1 MLRSA
6 QHGLLAQL
14 VELFPALSKLPRDSY
29 VVGGAVRDLLAGKAP
44 ADADVACHDPLAC
57 ARALGG
63 KTIRLGKRDHL
74 EAWRLVDGPHVYDFA
89 QILDGEIGADLAR
102 RDFTVNAMAVHLGT
116 GELLD
121 PQGGQ
126 RDLEAR
132 IVRMIDPQNF
142 EDDPLR
148 MLKAVRMAVVHGF
161 DVDGATIEA
170 IRPRATRITEVAT
183 ERITYE
189 LSLIFSANAL
199 RKALT
204 LLRETNLADALELRV
219 PDVQEDAVPL
229 SASLAIVVSDPRAYG
244 ERWRWSEA
252 LIREVLTLQRLV
264 EHHDRI
270 ALYDAGE
277 RITREV
283 PSLLRALGRDDTL
296 DLPDFNAKP
305 LLTGDEIA
313 DIAHIPPGPE
323 LGRRKRALLEAEIRG
338 EVKTREQALE
348 FILRRD
354 APEDLAPT
362 GGEPGGK

>member
-1 MLRSA
+1 MSLRDE
-6 QHGLLAQL
+6 L
-14 VELFPALSKLPRDSY
+14 VELFPALTKLPRDSY
-29 VVGGAVRDLLAGKAP
+29 VVGGAVRDLIAGKTP

-57 ARALGG
+57 ARALGR
-63 KTIRLGKRDHL
+63 KTIRLGKSEHL
-74 EAWRLVDGPHVYDFA
+74 EAWRVVDGLHVYDFA
-89 QILDGEIGADLAR
+89 QILDGDIGSDLAR

-121 PQGGQ
+121 PHDGR

-132 IVRMIDPQNF
+132 LVRMIDPQNF
-142 EDDPLR
+142 DDDPLR

-170 IRPRATRITEVAT
+170 IGSRASRITAVAT
-183 ERITYE
+183 ERVTYE

-199 RKALT
+199 RKSLT
-204 LLRETNLADALELRV
+204 LFRETRLANALELRT

-229 SASLAIVVSDPRAYG
+229 SASLAVVVADPRAYG

-252 LIREVLTLQRLV
+252 LIREVLTLQRLI

-277 RITREV
+277 RIAGEL
-283 PSLLRALGRDDTL
+283 PSLLRALERDDSL

-313 DIAHIPPGPE
+313 EIAHIAPGPE

-338 EVKTREQALE
+338 EVKTRDEAVRL
-348 FILRRD
+348 IS
-354 APEDLAPT
+354 
-362 GGEPGGK
+362 G